1 MINVVLLAAG
11 LYGAFVGALYLFQ
24 RQLMYLPA
32 TERADPAANGLA
44 EMQAVRLTTDDGLAL
59 TGWYRAAAAE
69 RPTVVFFQ
77 GNAGHIGHR
86 GYKVRPFL
94 DAGFGLLLV
103 GYRGYGGNPGAPSEQ
118 GLYAD
123 GRAALAFLKDAGVPA
138 KRWVLYGES
147 LGSGVAVQLAH
158 AQAATDPVGAVVL
171 EAPFTSMAAVAQ
183 HHYPFVPALWLVK
196 DRYESLDKIAAIK
209 APLLVIHGE
218 RDDVVPV
225 TFGRTLFAAAR
236 EPKESHWISRGGHN
250 DLHDHGLA
258 AKAIDFLNRHFDGSG
273 KKPGT

>member
-1 MINVVLLAAG
+1 MINVVLIAAG
-11 LYGAFVGALYLFQ
+11 LYSAFVGALYLFQ

-32 TERADPAANGLA
+32 TERAEPAASGLA
-44 EMQAVRLTTDDGLAL
+44 EMRAIRLTTDDGLAL
-59 TGWYRAAAAE
+59 TGWYRAAAAS

-103 GYRGYGGNPGAPSEQ
+103 GYRGYGGNPGAPSEH

-138 KRWVLYGES
+138 KRWVFYGES
-147 LGSGVAVQLAH
+147 LGSGVAVHLAH
-158 AQAATDPVGAVVL
+158 AQATSEPVGAVVL
-171 EAPFTSMAAVAQ
+171 EAPFTSMPAVAQ

-196 DRYESLDKIAAIK
+196 DRYDSLDKIAAIK
-209 APLLVIHGE
+209 APLLVVHGE
-218 RDDVVPV
+218 RDDVIPV

-236 EPKESHWISRGGHN
+236 EPKESQWIARGGHN
-250 DLHDHGLA
+250 DLHEHGLVA
-258 AKAIDFLNRHFDGSG
+258 RAVDFLARRLEGGGENSG
-273 KKPGT
+273 T